1 MKKIRIFIINQLGFS
16 RTEANGVIFFVI
28 LILFIFFLRWLLPKN
43 STPEFDPN
51 TQTGLK
57 NWGQKIKNS
66 DTLKY
71 SSTSIKDFKLVE
83 FDPNSISLEDLKKL
97 GFNDAIANRIE
108 KYRQKGGYFR
118 NGEDLKKIYG
128 YGIDTSL
135 IESIL
140 PYIEISERKFKKRD
154 DKKIKSSLRERSPAV
169 SIKLDLNLED
179 SIQLQ
184 MLEGVGPILARRAYK
199 FRQALGGFYDIT
211 QLTEVYNMPKI
222 SKEEIAKYFYLEGDQ
237 TLKLNINTDSITHLS
252 KHPYINWNLA
262 KSIINYR
269 KVHGNYDTVEQITSI
284 KIISDSL
291 YQKIAPY
298 LTTSE

>member
-16 RTEANGVIFFVI
+16 RTEANGVIFLVI
-28 LILFIFFLRWLLPKN
+28 LILFLFFLRGLLPKN

-118 NGEDLKKIYG
+118 NGADLKKIYG
-128 YGIDTSL
+128 IDTSF

-154 DKKIKSSLRERSPAV
+154 DKKIKSSLHKRSPAV
-169 SIKLDLNLED
+169 SIKLDLNLAD

-237 TLKLNINTDSITHLS
+237 TLKLNINTDSIIHLS

>member
-1 MKKIRIFIINQLGFS
+1 MKKIRIFIINQLSFS
-16 RTEANGVIFFVI
+16 RTEANGVIFLVI

-43 STPEFDPN
+43 STPGIDPN
-51 TQTGLK
+51 TQIGLK
-57 NWGQKIKNS
+57 NWGQEIKNS
-66 DTLKY
+66 DTSKY
-71 SSTSIKDFKLVE
+71 SSTSIKDFELVV

-97 GFNDAIANRIE
+97 GFNDGIANRIE

-118 NGEDLKKIYG
+118 KGEDLKKIYG
-128 YGIDTSL
+128 IDTSF

-154 DKKIKSSLRERSPAV
+154 DKKIKSDLRERTPAV
-169 SIKLDLNLED
+169 SIKLDLNLAD

-237 TLKLNINTDSITHLS
+237 TLKLNINTDSIIHLS

>member
-1 MKKIRIFIINQLGFS
+1 
-16 RTEANGVIFFVI
+16 
-28 LILFIFFLRWLLPKN
+28 
-43 STPEFDPN
+43 
-51 TQTGLK
+51 
-57 NWGQKIKNS
+57 
-66 DTLKY
+66 
-71 SSTSIKDFKLVE
+71 
-83 FDPNSISLEDLKKL
+83 
-97 GFNDAIANRIE
+97 IANRIE

-128 YGIDTSL
+128 IDTSF

-154 DKKIKSSLRERSPAV
+154 DKKIKSSLHKRSPAV
-169 SIKLDLNLED
+169 SIKLDLNLAD

-237 TLKLNINTDSITHLS
+237 TLKLNINTDSIIHLS

>member
-1 MKKIRIFIINQLGFS
+1 M
-16 RTEANGVIFFVI
+16 
-28 LILFIFFLRWLLPKN
+28 RWLLPKN
-43 STPEFDPN
+43 STPEIDPN

-66 DTLKY
+66 DTLKF

-128 YGIDTSL
+128 IDTSF

-169 SIKLDLNLED
+169 SIKLDLNLAD

-237 TLKLNINTDSITHLS
+237 TLKLNINTDSIIHLS

>member
-1 MKKIRIFIINQLGFS
+1 
-16 RTEANGVIFFVI
+16 
-28 LILFIFFLRWLLPKN
+28 
-43 STPEFDPN
+43 
-51 TQTGLK
+51 
-57 NWGQKIKNS
+57 
-66 DTLKY
+66 
-71 SSTSIKDFKLVE
+71 
-83 FDPNSISLEDLKKL
+83 
-97 GFNDAIANRIE
+97 
-108 KYRQKGGYFR
+108 
-118 NGEDLKKIYG
+118 
-128 YGIDTSL
+128 
-135 IESIL
+135 
-140 PYIEISERKFKKRD
+140 
-154 DKKIKSSLRERSPAV
+154 
-169 SIKLDLNLED
+169 
-179 SIQLQ
+179 

-211 QLTEVYNMPKI
+211 QLTEFYNMPKI

-237 TLKLNINTDSITHLS
+237 TLKLNINTDSIIHLS